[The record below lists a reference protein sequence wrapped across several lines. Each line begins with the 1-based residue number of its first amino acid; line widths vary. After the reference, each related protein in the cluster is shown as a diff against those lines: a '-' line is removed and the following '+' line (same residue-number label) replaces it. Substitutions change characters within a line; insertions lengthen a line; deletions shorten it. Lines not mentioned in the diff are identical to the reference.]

1 MVKQNATLD
10 SSFWINATAAG
21 LVDALLKDFDLWVVP
36 EVTREL
42 IESYPSGA
50 YLHRLIAD
58 QQIQVQR
65 SKDSVIERFGTGERS
80 AISLAAEHRN
90 WTLLLDDVRP
100 FHAAQEM
107 GLNPVCS
114 PVYAVSLYE
123 RDTLDGGAVLA
134 VLARLAARSTVSP
147 QLLALA
153 LRQVATILRERR

>member
-1 MVKQNATLD
+1 MKQNATLD
-10 SSFWINATAAG
+10 SSFWINATTAG
-21 LVDALLKDFDLWVVP
+21 LVDALLEDFDLWVVP
-36 EVTREL
+36 EVAREFT
-42 IESYPSGA
+42 EPYPSGA

-58 QQIQVQR
+58 QRIQVQR
-65 SKDSVIERFGTGERS
+65 PKGYVMERFGAGERA
-80 AISLAAEHRN
+80 AISLAAEHRD

-107 GLNPVCS
+107 ALNPVCS
-114 PVYAVSLYE
+114 PAYAVSLYE
-123 RDTLDGGAVLA
+123 RGTLDDGAVLA